1 MRKTNWFL
9 SVFITAFITLVIQSG
24 LSKSGVINMS
34 NIWADLGSWVII
46 FFVVFIGV
54 EASFR
59 MINKMRHRTE

>member
-9 SVFITAFITLVIQSG
+9 SVFITALISFVIQSG
-24 LSKSGVINMS
+24 LSKFGVINMS
-34 NIWADLGSWVII
+34 NIWADLVSWIVI

-59 MINKMRHRTE
+59 TINKMKHRTE